1 MLQIQL
7 YRQVQISNC
16 TTIWL
21 HISNTL
27 QGSRPQFQQNSA
39 TLQLAL
45 QSWLMK
51 AAGPSHNCAQFLRQL
66 YITEKSFFPGCN
78 SMASSSS
85 LSSAIQPTRQD
96 IFSFLYLQGK
106 KTSCKN
112 CMWQHKDAQIFTKDG
127 AKWMLSG
134 PKNFSKFKKQP
145 HHFYSHRG
153 CTFHSWKIGVKPIQE
168 KIKFSSEHCK
178 FMSHNLIL

>member
-1 MLQIQL
+1 MVPQDCSRLYIQYKFTLQIQL
-7 YRQVQISNC
+7 HRQVQIRNC

-21 HISNTL
+21 RISNTL
-27 QGSRPQFQQNSA
+27 QGPRPQFQQKSA

-96 IFSFLYLQGK
+96 IFSFLYLEGK

-112 CMWQHKDAQIFTKDG
+112 FMRQQRDTKIFAKDG

-134 PKNFSKFKKQP
+134 PDHFSKSEKQP
-145 HHFYSHRG
+145 HHIYSHRG
-153 CTFHSWKIGVKPIQE
+153 YTFHSS
-168 KIKFSSEHCK
+168 FSTWIEGL
-178 FMSHNLIL
+178 NL